1 MFQTRYLENKI
12 NHLHERCFR
21 IIYNNKYSNFEEMLV
36 KDNSIN
42 HINIQTISVE
52 IHKVAI
58 GMSQEIMNNIF
69 KLRNNKLYYLRHTPQ
84 FLVDPSGSA
93 FNGSESTSYL
103 RPKIWEQMS
112 SEIKHNYYLDG
123 FEKLN

>member
-42 HINIQTISVE
+42 HINIKTISVE

-69 KLRNNKLYYLRHTPQ
+69 KLRNNKLYYLRHTSQ
-84 FLVDPSGSA
+84 FLVDPSGSVLTVV
-93 FNGSESTSYL
+93 NQ
-103 RPKIWEQMS
+103 RRICDPKFGN
-112 SEIKHNYYLDG
+112 KCLP
-123 FEKLN
+123 KLNIITPLMVLKN